1 MIVPL
6 DRQEVTEKKKT
17 LTRILR
23 VLSFPILGEE
33 ENIRDGIGSSVIG
46 ESLFTLFAS
55 LTYAYHYLMTLIK

>member
-23 VLSFPILGEE
+23 VLSFPILEEE
-33 ENIRDGIGSSVIG
+33 ENIRDDIV
-46 ESLFTLFAS
+46 FC
-55 LTYAYHYLMTLIK
+55 